1 MKKILSLVLSIIGVV
16 GYSQYEGGSGGG
28 ADSDTDL
35 GIPIEGIVFTGN
47 TSSDWF
53 EPTNWNTGV
62 VPSSSSYVQITSGV
76 ISDIEGS
83 PDPVNV
89 EVAGLVI
96 NDPDAELLIKP
107 SNSLMITST
116 FENTGSVVLE
126 ANKDGAYAMLKFD
139 GEYSGTG
146 SVFHQQHFKGGWHM
160 VSSSMVPT
168 NAGFFG
174 QVSADRHPNAYNFF
188 SWNGIGYDLVAN
200 NASSID
206 ARLGYYGFVGENNG
220 QLVGFREVGVQSF
233 EGVPNTSTGT
243 LPMFNLGADTT
254 GGSSGGGTWSF
265 VVDGQILGGWN
276 MVANPFTAALDFTTL
291 NFSDND
297 SVEQAFYV
305 FDPITGTGDGSF
317 TSYSAGGINDPFIAP
332 FQSFWVRVKDDNIV
346 MDGLSMSANAVIPA
360 TYPDFYRPAVDKVV
374 IRVFETNATQNKDH
388 TVVAFVDGT
397 TDDFDNGWDARKM
410 PNGGNTPS
418 VYTMGTKDA
427 LVNNAIDYGNASAGE
442 KRSIDMGFIAPKHA
456 ANYTFNFD
464 QNYMINSYAVYLED
478 KKLDHFH
485 NLSTADYTFASDTG
499 YVDRFVLHFRTNA
512 LGAEQEFAKKQTFR
526 AWVYENTA
534 YIHSHIDMGKRGVL
548 LTDMG
553 GRTVFHNH
561 VELVADKRE
570 EMALPQLSA
579 GVYLLHVEGQ
589 KPVKVVVH

>member
-1 MKKILSLVLSIIGVV
+1 MKKILSLVLSIIGVL

-47 TSSDWF
+47 TSTDWF

-62 VPSSSSYVQITSGV
+62 VPSSSSYVQITSD
-76 ISDIEGS
+76 ITSDIEGS

-96 NDPDAELLIKP
+96 SDPDAELIIKP

-126 ANKDGAYAMLKFD
+126 ANTDGAYAMLKFD

-146 SVFHQQHFKGGWHM
+146 SVFHQQYFKGGWHM

-168 NAGFFG
+168 TAGFFG

-188 SWNGIGYDLVAN
+188 SWNGVGYDLVPN
-200 NASSID
+200 NSASID
-206 ARLGYYGFVGENNG
+206 SRIGYYGFVGENNG
-220 QLVGFREVGVQSF
+220 MLVGFREVGVQSF
-233 EGVPNTSTGT
+233 EGAPNTSTGS

-254 GGSSGGGTWSF
+254 GGTSGGGTWSF

-297 SVEQAFYV
+297 SVEDAFYI
-305 FDPITGTGDGSF
+305 FNPITGTGDGSF
-317 TSYSAGGINDPFIAP
+317 VSYSAGGITDPFIAP
-332 FQSFWVRVKDDNIV
+332 FQSFWVRVKDDNIE
-346 MDGLSMSANAVIPA
+346 MDGLNMSENSVIPA
-360 TYPDFYRPAVDKVV
+360 TYPDFYRPAIDKVV
-374 IRVFETNATQNKDH
+374 IRTYEDNAPDKADF
-388 TVVAFVDGT
+388 TVVAFVEGT

-410 PNGGNTPS
+410 PNGAPFPTI
-418 VYTMGTKDA
+418 YTMGTTDA
-427 LVNNAIDYGNASAGE
+427 LANNAIDYGPNYFVE
-442 KRSIDMGFIAPKHA
+442 KRTIDMGIMAPKHG
-456 ANYTFNFD
+456 ANYTVRFD
-464 QNYMINSYAVYLED
+464 DDYMINTYSVYLED

-485 NLSTADYTFASDTG
+485 NLVASDYTFASDTG
-499 YVDRFVLHFRTNA
+499 QADRFVLHFRSGA
-512 LGAEQEFAKKQTFR
+512 LNSDLEFANTSNLR
-526 AWVYENTA
+526 AWVYEGNA
-534 YIHSHIDMGKRGVL
+534 YIHPNVDLGRSNIRMVDMS
-548 LTDMG
+548 
-553 GRTVFHNH
+553 GRTVFTTTE
-561 VELVADKRE
+561 VLRKDERKE
-570 EMALPQLSA
+570 ISLPQLRA
-579 GVYLLHVEGQ
+579 GVYLLQIGNEGI
-589 KPVKVVVH
+589 VKVIVQ